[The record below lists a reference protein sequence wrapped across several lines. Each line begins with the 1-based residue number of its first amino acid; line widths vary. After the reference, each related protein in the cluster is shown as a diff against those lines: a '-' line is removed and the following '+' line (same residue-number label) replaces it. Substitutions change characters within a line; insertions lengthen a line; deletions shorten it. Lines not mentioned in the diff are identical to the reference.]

1 MAREKCYFLAFIIV
15 QWSGKLSVYV
25 GNNNSDVTV
34 GELENC
40 GDSKCEDLS
49 GKSWCF
55 CAAMRVK

>member
-1 MAREKCYFLAFIIV
+1 MLLFGLRNRRVVRKV
-15 QWSGKLSVYV
+15 VGKIV
-25 GNNNSDVTV
+25 GNNTSDVTV

-55 CAAMRVK
+55 CAAMRSMRVK

>member
-1 MAREKCYFLAFIIV
+1 MLLFGLPNRRV
-15 QWSGKLSVYV
+15 VGKVVGKIV
-25 GNNNSDVTV
+25 GNNTSDVTV

-55 CAAMRVK
+55 VLL